1 MSQEQL
7 NLKFITSEILCV
19 CFPLSVFTQDGQEC
33 RFPFRYGGTIH
44 YSCISN
50 TFSQRRW
57 CSTTHNFDREGKW
70 GYCVTSSEK
79 SLNISDYCVSH
90 PCRNGG
96 TCFIEHDQHSYHCMC
111 PEGFMERNCKVAK
124 CFDESLYE
132 YFATGESWAR
142 IFQGTVQQCACVN
155 SIIECQP
162 AQYRGCTVNPC
173 LHGSSCRQIV
183 STGKTVCGCKQPFV
197 GQYCNIVPSH
207 LCYSGNGTDYRGI
220 TKKTASGDRCLLWNS
235 VFLDQ
240 EVHAN
245 TLERSLQLGLGP
257 YSYCRNPDGD
267 DKPWCYIVKNN
278 IISWEY
284 CNITRCQDRSRRPPI
299 PEPEFAVHAEDTRRN
314 SCGRRHKKRNFLRPR
329 IVGGSFAL
337 PGSFPWLAAIYIGNA
352 FCGGSLIRSCWVMA
366 AAHCFANSPL
376 KSTIRV
382 VLGQHFFNKT
392 TDVTQ
397 EFEVENYIMFPSF
410 TVYKP
415 HENDIVLVKLK
426 KTNKHCAR
434 RSQFVRTICLP
445 ENGMSFPDGYKC
457 QIAGWGHMQESKLD
471 VSGYSKVLQE
481 TFVPIIPD
489 YKCQNSDVYGVEFTE
504 NMFCAG
510 YLDGKSDACQGDSGG
525 PLACEKDG
533 ITYVYGI
540 VSWGEGCGQPG
551 KPGVYTKVSKYVD
564 WINAKTQPTP
574 KAES

>member
-1 MSQEQL
+1 MKADICSMT
-7 NLKFITSEILCV
+7 ITLV
-19 CFPLSVFTQDGQEC
+19 LALSSAANRTEGRRRFGNESGAAELEVHHLRVFTQDGQEC

-257 YSYCRNPDGD
+257 YSYCR
-267 DKPWCYIVKNN
+267 
-278 IISWEY
+278 
-284 CNITRCQDRSRRPPI
+284 
-299 PEPEFAVHAEDTRRN
+299 
-314 SCGRRHKKRNFLRPR
+314 
-329 IVGGSFAL
+329 
-337 PGSFPWLAAIYIGNA
+337 
-352 FCGGSLIRSCWVMA
+352 
-366 AAHCFANSPL
+366 PL